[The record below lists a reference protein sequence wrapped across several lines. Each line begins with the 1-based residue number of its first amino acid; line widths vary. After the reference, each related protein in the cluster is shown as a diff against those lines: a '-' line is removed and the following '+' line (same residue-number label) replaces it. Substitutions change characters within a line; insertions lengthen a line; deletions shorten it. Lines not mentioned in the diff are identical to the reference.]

1 MLKQVTGTSQF
12 DQKINGMLK
21 SIEEGEKYK
30 GSLQETLQ
38 KINGNL
44 TNLKGEIEI
53 FSGFEKVEKEKKA
66 FERCIYEFKL
76 I

>member
-1 MLKQVTGTSQF
+1 
-12 DQKINGMLK
+12 MLK

-30 GSLQETLQ
+30 STLQETLQ
-38 KINGNL
+38 KINANL
-44 TNLKGEIEI
+44 NNLKGEIDV
-53 FSGFEKVEKEKKA
+53 FSGYEKVEKEKKA